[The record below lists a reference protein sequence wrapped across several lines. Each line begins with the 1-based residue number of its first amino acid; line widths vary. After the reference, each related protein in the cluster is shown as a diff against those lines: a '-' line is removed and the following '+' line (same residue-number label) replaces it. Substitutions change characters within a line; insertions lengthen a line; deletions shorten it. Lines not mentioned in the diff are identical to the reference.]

1 MGLSEVKATL
11 EVILMDIGFTHFGF
25 GLGRGGTLDGG
36 TSRAEL

>member
-1 MGLSEVKATL
+1 MIDEMAYFWKNM
-11 EVILMDIGFTHFGF
+11 MDIGFTHFGF